1 MEKLDLI
8 LEAERRGI
16 LPPDR
21 QEMLNEARRRG
32 LVPNKEAAPDTK
44 PGLMDS
50 LKRSA
55 GLTARYAV
63 EGPAGIVG
71 IVANPMVEIAD
82 RVFGNNKRKLS
93 DLIVPPGPPSNSKW
107 TDAVSRLLTSA
118 GLPQPESEGEK
129 VSAEV
134 SKAIAGGAPLVRGA
148 QALASGMKAAP
159 GIVKAMAGAP
169 VAELASQ
176 GIGAGAAQ
184 ATREAGGPEWAAL
197 LASVAAP
204 MGVQGAVGAAKQG
217 AKALNELRRPL
228 TRGGA
233 EQVAADTLG
242 RLTQDK
248 TTALRNLNDYAAAQR
263 SGATVG
269 VPGSR
274 PTAGAVAADY
284 GLIGGEQAIARGDA
298 SPLFAARRA
307 DNNSARLADLAK
319 LRATKEQVE
328 AYVAK
333 RDKITAP
340 LRDAAFSKSNGP
352 VDYDGVS
359 EAVARLRQSP
369 EGGKQETARALDI
382 LSGWIEKRQSEG
394 RVSPR
399 DAYGLHQ
406 DINDLIRG
414 KINDERGSVEL
425 AAGMATQVK
434 QQLADAI
441 EQSAPGFRK
450 YLETYSRL
458 SRPIERLEAIT
469 EKLGGANLSRVTN
482 AMPQIT
488 PDGAAYTLSQA
499 HLRRAIE
506 GIGQETRPA
515 ARQSDVLSRVLGDL
529 NAEAVASRGGKA
541 AGGGSDTYQN
551 IASANFVN
559 RMLGESIA
567 DSGMGA
573 LLTKSVGLPM
583 KPFERRIND
592 MIVKAYLDPEEMARL
607 LAKARTE
614 RGSPTL
620 AGLLSQSGATALGGL
635 LGGLLGGATP

>member
-16 LPPDR
+16 LPPER
-21 QEMLNEARRRG
+21 QEMLDEARRRG

-50 LKRSA
+50 LKRAA

-63 EGPAGIVG
+63 EGPAGIAG
-71 IVANPMVEIAD
+71 MAINPLTVAAG
-82 RVFGNNKRKLS
+82 RGN
-93 DLIVPPGPPSNSKW
+93 W
-107 TDAVSRLLTSA
+107 TDSVSRLLTSA

-204 MGVQGAVGAAKQG
+204 MGVQGAVGATKQG

-248 TTALRNLNDYAAAQR
+248 TTALRNLNNYTAAQR

-269 VPGSR
+269 VPGSK
-274 PTAGAVAADY
+274 PTAGAVSADY

-307 DNNSARLADLAK
+307 ENNAARLDDLAK
-319 LRATKEQVE
+319 LRATKEQVA

-340 LRDAAFSKSNGP
+340 LREAAFSKSNGP
-352 VDYDGVS
+352 VDYDSVS
-359 EAVARLRQSP
+359 EAVARLRQTP
-369 EGGKQETARALDI
+369 EGGKQETGRALDI
-382 LSGWIEKRQSEG
+382 LSGWIEKRQAEG

-414 KINDERGSVEL
+414 KINDERGSVKL
-425 AAGMATQVK
+425 ATGMATEVK
-434 QQLADAI
+434 QRLADAI
-441 EQSAPGFRK
+441 EKSAPGFRK

-458 SRPIERLEAIT
+458 SRPIERLETIGK
-469 EKLGGANLSRVTN
+469 KLGGANLSKVTN

-488 PDGAAYTLSQA
+488 PDGAAYTLSQDKM
-499 HLRRAIE
+499 RRAIE
-506 GIGQETRPA
+506 AIGEKTRPA
-515 ARQSDVLSRVLGDL
+515 ARQSDVLSRVLGDM
-529 NAEAVASRGGKA
+529 NAETVASRGGKA
-541 AGGGSDTYQN
+541 PGGSDTYQN

-567 DSGMGA
+567 DSGVGA

-614 RGSPTL
+614 RGAPTL

-635 LGGLLGGATP
+635 LGGATP